1 MKVSDKKILMTALEV
16 GSFSS
21 MALQGYTDSK
31 TLLYISNLDD
41 SLPYIFVARKQI
53 CQTTK
58 VDFISLKKKASQ
70 SLTVPV

>member
-31 TLLYISNLDD
+31 PLLYISNLDD
-41 SLPYIFVARKQI
+41 SLPYIFVARKHP
-53 CQTTK
+53 
-58 VDFISLKKKASQ
+58 DH
-70 SLTVPV
+70 